1 MSSRDFQSSPLS
13 PLNRTRAGTDSGSV
27 DQLVTQNDLLK
38 YLAIGRTSLNTLKL
52 NGLIVPVFAVG
63 RLQRFDVHDTIRRL
77 AAASRI
83 EDYQVTGPLITF
95 DVLCERL
102 KIGQTTGKK
111 LKRLKIL
118 RPVFVIGT
126 IIRFDFEDNLT
137 RLERPGEDKRSS

>member
-1 MSSRDFQSSPLS
+1 
-13 PLNRTRAGTDSGSV
+13 
-27 DQLVTQNDLLK
+27 VTQNDLLK

-102 KIGQTTGKK
+102 
-111 LKRLKIL
+111 
-118 RPVFVIGT
+118 
-126 IIRFDFEDNLT
+126 
-137 RLERPGEDKRSS
+137 